1 MPTMS
6 PTILLIALTALLVLV
21 VIAAAVLVLRD
32 PGAAQRR
39 IESLFRRP
47 EPPSRTAG
55 DEQYY
60 RPYWSR

>member
-1 MPTMS
+1 MS
-6 PTILLIALTALLVLV
+6 LTTLLIIAGALIALVLV
-21 VIAAAVLVLRD
+21 VLGVVVLRD
-32 PGAAQRR
+32 PGAARSR

-47 EPPSRTAG
+47 EPPAKTAG

>member
-1 MPTMS
+1 MS
-6 PTILLIALTALLVLV
+6 LTTLLIIAGAVIALVLV
-21 VIAAAVLVLRD
+21 VLGVVVLRD
-32 PGAAQRR
+32 PGAARGR

-47 EPPSRTAG
+47 EPPAKTAG

>member
-1 MPTMS
+1 MS
-6 PTILLIALTALLVLV
+6 LATVLIIAGAALALVLV
-21 VIAAAVLVLRD
+21 GLGLVFFKSPALQ
-32 PGAAQRR
+32 GR

-47 EPPSRTAG
+47 PKPHKTAG

>member
-1 MPTMS
+1 MS
-6 PTILLIALTALLVLV
+6 LSITTPLIIAGAIVAFVVLVGLYLVFRDTTAL
-21 VIAAAVLVLRD
+21 
-32 PGAAQRR
+32 QRR

-47 EPPSRTAG
+47 PRPPKTAG